1 MSNISRKDAIDNYQY
16 LNELFLEI
24 RQDIRDFLS
33 NELFKINKTD
43 FKKSIV
49 DSIETDFK
57 VIETKSTVKMMVRNK
72 FIEFDLYEGFII
84 LYDFRRNIE
93 LIRENIDRRKKEI
106 NFKIDNL
113 YGMDEVYKNNENE
126 LRSKIEKFDSE
137 LKDKIKL
144 GNFTNA
150 LLNMLGMSNT
160 FKLRKEIDNCND
172 AINNLHDCIKKNNRE
187 IIKLEDELK
196 IIGNYDYRFSNE
208 RFMLNKINEFNQ
220 YFSNEYGFD
229 FHIKYEEDKK

>member
-24 RQDIRDFLS
+24 RNDIRDFLS

-93 LIRENIDRRKKEI
+93 LIKESIDNRKKDLK
-106 NFKIDNL
+106 FKIDNL
-113 YGMDEVYKNNENE
+113 YGIDEAHKRNEEE
-126 LRSKIEKFDSE
+126 LRSKIESFESE
-137 LKDKIKL
+137 LKEKIKL

-150 LLNMLGMSNT
+150 LLNMLGMSNA
-160 FKLRKEIDNCND
+160 FKLRKSIDDYND
-172 AINNLHDCIKKNNRE
+172 AINNLHECVRKNKKE
-187 IIKLEDELK
+187 ITKLEDELK

-208 RFMLNKINEFNQ
+208 RFLLNKINEFNQ
-220 YFSNEYGFD
+220 YFSNEYGFE
-229 FHIKYEEDKK
+229 FHIKYEEDKR